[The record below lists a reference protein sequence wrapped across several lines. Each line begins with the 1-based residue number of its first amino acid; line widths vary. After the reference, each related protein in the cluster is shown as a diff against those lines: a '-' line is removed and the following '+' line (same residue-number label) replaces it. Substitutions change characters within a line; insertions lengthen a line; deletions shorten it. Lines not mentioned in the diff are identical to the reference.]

1 MLSYAQTKYG
11 EFSVE
16 NLTRV
21 DLGNKSKWNSFSVT
35 PLTDE
40 ESKEIERG
48 ILGDGTKKFFK
59 F

>member
-21 DLGNKSKWNSFSVT
+21 ELGNKSKWNSFSVT

-40 ESKEIERG
+40 ESKEIQRG
-48 ILGDGTKKFFK
+48 IHGDGTKKFFK